1 MSEKSKQKVFLGFC
15 MHPTLFQICR
25 PHWHSAQWYH
35 HLASSWLLA
44 SVSLV
49 LIIIIWAPFPQL
61 HVRPVLLS
69 TGAYCICGCRMDCV
83 LLGNHFNV
91 SDALG
96 AWSHFSDNK
105 IYKKLSVSTHWLEY
119 SKEAWSLWPKLVWM
133 HYFCTS
139 LVIYQRRLPD
149 SCTQR
154 WLSTSQ
160 FFFYLFVLVLLLIRQ
175 WSKMNSKCFWQG
187 LSMFHEGLH
196 CSLGSQMTAH
206 TLCFAHV
213 TPHNPKEHCLE
224 HYDSDLFVLVYYE
237 ARCLAVCTKSSALT
251 ETRWFNSRKQSFLYF
266 LTSPLNL

>member
-25 PHWHSAQWYH
+25 PHWHSAPWYH

-61 HVRPVLLS
+61 RVRPILLS

-96 AWSHFSDNK
+96 AWSRFSDNK
-105 IYKKLSVSTHWLEY
+105 IYIKTFSFHSMIGVLEGSMVSSAKTSMNALFMYFSGHI
-119 SKEAWSLWPKLVWM
+119 SKE
-133 HYFCTS
+133 TS
-139 LVIYQRRLPD
+139 WFMYPEVTVYI
-149 SCTQR
+149 SG
-154 WLSTSQ
+154 

-224 HYDSDLFVLVYYE
+224 HYDSDL
-237 ARCLAVCTKSSALT
+237 CLYIMKRGV
-251 ETRWFNSRKQSFLYF
+251 
-266 LTSPLNL
+266 